1 MNNMVYLNIFLNRVT
16 YFLSNLTYLLFL
28 YMSTI
33 EYTRCYNRIEDKY
46 DFLSITEYRWSEN
59 LNSLYSLTKNY
70 YFHNFIF

>member
-1 MNNMVYLNIFLNRVT
+1 MVYLNIFLNRVT

-46 DFLSITEYRWSEN
+46 DFLSITEYR
-59 LNSLYSLTKNY
+59 
-70 YFHNFIF
+70 